1 MTPPPPPSPL
11 DLLGPALAS
20 EPSLL
25 VPALAAGSL
34 LLAILCATMRSAL
47 DMAVGKRILQ
57 RVPDESRHETLAPLL
72 ARVDA
77 FAASAAIMVEI
88 FQALF
93 TLLVFKGLAN
103 WAGLTQETMGLA
115 VLISAAGMIISSEVL
130 PTAFARAGGDALLL
144 RLLPTFAFLQ
154 APVVPLRAM
163 VESAR
168 RAVLRVLRLPDEEPA
183 TRRLLAG
190 LRGALEEAEPDRD
203 LDEQERE
210 MIENVIEFRSVDAVE
225 VMTPR
230 TEVEAVDVEDGVAGA
245 LQAAMESG
253 CSRLPVF
260 EDTVD
265 TIIGTVSALDLTRSH
280 MANDQEQV
288 NLRDLLKPPFLV
300 PETKL
305 LAELLKELRH
315 RKEKMAVVVDEYGGT
330 AGILTVT
337 DILRELVGEIP
348 QVDADIEAIQTLE
361 SGRFE
366 VPAALHVTD
375 VNEAL
380 NIDLPEEEDFE
391 TLAGFIL
398 ARLGHLPQEGESFE
412 ENGLAFKVLKA
423 SDRRVLRVLVQR
435 PA

>member
-1 MTPPPPPSPL
+1 MVPVL
-11 DLLGPALAS
+11 END
-20 EPSLL
+20 PSLL
-25 VPALAAGSL
+25 VPALAATSL
-34 LLAILCATMRSAL
+34 LLAILCAIVRASL
-47 DMAVGKRILQ
+47 SMAVGKRILQ
-57 RVPDESRHETLAPLL
+57 RVADEALHKTLAPLL
-72 ARVDA
+72 GRVDA
-77 FAASAAIMVEI
+77 FASSAAIMVEI

-93 TLLVFKGLAN
+93 TLLVFQSLAN
-103 WAGLTQETMGLA
+103 WAGLTQETMLLA
-115 VLISAAGMIISSEVL
+115 VLISAAGMILSSEVL
-130 PTAFARAGGDALLL
+130 PTALARAGGDALLL
-144 RLLPTFAFLQ
+144 RLLPTFAILQ
-154 APVVPLRAM
+154 APVMPLRAM
-163 VESAR
+163 VDGAR

-190 LRGALEEAEPDRD
+190 LRGALEEAEPNRD

-210 MIENVIEFRSVDAVE
+210 MIENVIEFRGVDAVE

-230 TEVEAVDVEDGVAGA
+230 TEVTAVDVEDGVVGA
-245 LQAAMESG
+245 LRLAMESG

-260 EDTVD
+260 EDTID
-265 TIIGTVSALDLTRSH
+265 TIIGTVSALDLTRSRE
-280 MANDQEQV
+280 AETSAET

-348 QVDADIEAIQTLE
+348 EEDAEIEGIQTLDGG
-361 SGRFE
+361 SFE
-366 VPAALHVTD
+366 VPAALHVTE

-380 NIDLPEEEDFE
+380 EIDLPEEEDFE
-391 TLAGFIL
+391 TLAGFVL
-398 ARLGHLPQEGESFE
+398 ARLGHLPKEGETFE
-412 ENGLAFKVLKA
+412 ENNLAFHILKA
-423 SDRRVLRVLVQR
+423 SDRRVLRVLIQR

>member
-1 MTPPPPPSPL
+1 MVPVL
-11 DLLGPALAS
+11 END
-20 EPSLL
+20 PSLL
-25 VPALAAGSL
+25 VPALAATSL
-34 LLAILCATMRSAL
+34 LLAILCAIVRASL
-47 DMAVGKRILQ
+47 SMAVGKRILQ
-57 RVPDESRHETLAPLL
+57 RVADESMHKTLAPLL
-72 ARVDA
+72 GRVDA
-77 FAASAAIMVEI
+77 FASSAAIMVEI

-93 TLLVFKGLAN
+93 TLLVFQSLAN
-103 WAGLTQETMGLA
+103 WAGLTQETMLLA
-115 VLISAAGMIISSEVL
+115 VLISAAGMILSSEVL
-130 PTAFARAGGDALLL
+130 PTALARAGGDALLL
-144 RLLPTFAFLQ
+144 RLLPTFAILQ
-154 APVVPLRAM
+154 APVMPLRAM
-163 VESAR
+163 VDGAR

-190 LRGALEEAEPDRD
+190 LRGALEEAEPNRD

-210 MIENVIEFRSVDAVE
+210 MIENVIEFRGVDAVE

-230 TEVEAVDVEDGVAGA
+230 TEVTAVDVEDGVVGA
-245 LQAAMESG
+245 LRLAMESG

-260 EDTVD
+260 EDTID
-265 TIIGTVSALDLTRSH
+265 TIIGTVSALDLTRSRE
-280 MANDQEQV
+280 AETSAQT

-348 QVDADIEAIQTLE
+348 EEDAEIEGIQTLDGG
-361 SGRFE
+361 SFE
-366 VPAALHVTD
+366 VPAALHVTE

-380 NIDLPEEEDFE
+380 EIDLPEEEDFE
-391 TLAGFIL
+391 TLAGFVL
-398 ARLGHLPQEGESFE
+398 ARLGHLPKEGETFE
-412 ENGLAFKVLKA
+412 ENNLAFHILKA
-423 SDRRVLRVLVQR
+423 SDRRVLRVLIQR